1 MTTKVTPFA
10 CYCLANT
17 VRTGNSGGILFA
29 LVLAGDFQ
37 DHVAEGEAG
46 AGVDVAE
53 VLIRASAP
61 VCDLWD
67 EHLAGQEP

>member
-1 MTTKVTPFA
+1 MFFCKD
-10 CYCLANT
+10 
-17 VRTGNSGGILFA
+17 LFA

-37 DHVAEGEAG
+37 DHVAEGETG

-61 VCDLWD
+61 VCDLRD
-67 EHLAGQEP
+67 EYLAGQEP